1 MATMEKAGFGEKTNE
16 ELKQECP
23 VNKLELPNVEEES
36 KDEKKGFFRSLGKWG
51 KIGVCALGTLVI
63 GGLGYLAVSLLGGKD
78 DDEPAAIEAAPE
90 ETKE

>member
-1 MATMEKAGFGEKTNE
+1 MATMEKVGFGEKTNE
-16 ELKQECP
+16 EKQECP
-23 VNKLELPNVEEES
+23 VNKLELPNAEES
-36 KDEKKGFFRSLGKWG
+36 TEEKKGFFKSLGKWG
-51 KIGVCALGTLVI
+51 KIGICALGTLVV

>member
-1 MATMEKAGFGEKTNE
+1 MATMEKVGFGEKTNE
-16 ELKQECP
+16 EKQECP
-23 VNKLELPNVEEES
+23 VNKLELPNAEES
-36 KDEKKGFFRSLGKWG
+36 EDEKKGFFRSLGKWG
-51 KIGVCALGTLVI
+51 KIGVCALGTLVV